1 MNKIYKGFV
10 TLPRDIQLLPL
21 WDNPHDTVLWLYCLL
36 HASHQSY
43 KDLQP
48 GQFYASQKK
57 IAEELKWSRKTVGVC
72 LRRLEQK
79 EMLRADTSDL
89 GTVITVMHWDEIS
102 SGRGLCGENDN
113 DVCSE
118 TAAYENGW
126 QRDENKRC
134 ETDEST
140 SLCETLFEQFWEIY
154 PRKRDKAEARRM
166 FMEMPLNAEYIITAT
181 QIAKSSV
188 EWLTDGGR
196 YIPGPTKWL
205 DGMWEQYSPY
215 VPVRKANEDEEEE
228 WETR

>member
-10 TLPRDIQLLPL
+10 TLPRDVQLLPL

-43 KDLQP
+43 KELQP

-102 SGRGLCGENDN
+102 SGRGLCGGPAGLRDAPCASP
-113 DVCSE
+113 DSQSDGPHGAHGPKVCRLLK
-118 TAAYENGW
+118 NP
-126 QRDENKRC
+126 
-134 ETDEST
+134 
-140 SLCETLFEQFWEIY
+140 L
-154 PRKRDKAEARRM
+154 RKPHSDCR
-166 FMEMPLNAEYIITAT
+166 
-181 QIAKSSV
+181 
-188 EWLTDGGR
+188 
-196 YIPGPTKWL
+196 IP
-205 DGMWEQYSPY
+205 
-215 VPVRKANEDEEEE
+215 A
-228 WETR
+228 